1 MSPGNERHTR
11 VSDSKPWDITNDN
24 TIPMENLYE
33 KYQQSTQICTDSRNL
48 TPGCL
53 FVCLKGANFDGNKF
67 AADVLAQGAKYVI
80 TENRELAGNPQ
91 AIVVDDALKTL
102 QQLAH
107 YHREQLKI
115 PVIGITG
122 TNGKTTTKELVST
135 VLSTTYKTA
144 CTQGNL
150 NNHIGVPLTLLSIRP
165 EHEMAV
171 VEMGANHPGEIADLC
186 AISDPDYGL
195 ITNIGVA
202 HIEGFGSKENIITTK
217 KALYRHVIAKN
228 GTLFVNESDAILRDG
243 LSHEKVVF
251 YGKDAEDHIVEM
263 NPYLTI
269 RIGEETVETHLTG
282 SYNIW
287 NFLAAAAVGRYFHIA
302 DNVIAKAL
310 GNYVP
315 SNHRSQV
322 NRIGS
327 NVIISDYYNANLTS
341 MTAALKNLSQ
351 LTHPRK
357 VAILGDMRELGDLSL
372 EAHTEI
378 FQLIENLGIE
388 AYFVGSEFARVA
400 DRHVFAD
407 VEEANAYFTEHPLDN
422 TMVLIKG
429 SNSMHLNKLTA
440 ILGA

>member
-1 MSPGNERHTR
+1 
-11 VSDSKPWDITNDN
+11 
-24 TIPMENLYE
+24 MENLYE
-33 KYQQSTQICTDSRNL
+33 KYQQTTGVCTDSRNL
-48 TPGCL
+48 VPDCL
-53 FVCLKGANFDGNKF
+53 FVCLKGANFDGNQF
-67 AADVLAQGAKYVI
+67 AADVLQRGAKYVI
-80 TENRELAGNPQ
+80 TENRELSGNPR
-91 AIVVDDALKTL
+91 AVVVDDALATL

-107 YHREQLKI
+107 YHRRQLKM

-122 TNGKTTTKELVST
+122 TNGKTTTKELINA
-135 VLSTTYKTA
+135 VLSTTYKTT

-150 NNHIGVPLTLLSIRP
+150 NNHIGVPLTLLSIKP
-165 EHEMAV
+165 TDEMAI
-171 VEMGANHPGEIADLC
+171 VEMGANHVGEIDALC
-186 AISDPDYGL
+186 KIAEPTFGL

-202 HIEGFGSKENIITTK
+202 HIEGFGSKENIIKTK
-217 KALYRHVIAKN
+217 KALYQHVIANN
-228 GTLFVNESDAILRDG
+228 GTLFVNETDATLREN
-243 LSHEKVVF
+243 LTYEKVVS
-251 YGKDAEDHIVEM
+251 YGKDAENQIVSM

-287 NFLAAAAVGRYFHIA
+287 NFLGAAAIGRYFHIA
-302 DNVIAKAL
+302 DSVIAKAL

-341 MTAALKNLSQ
+341 MTAALKNLAQ
-351 LTHPRK
+351 LEHPRK
-357 VAILGDMRELGDLSL
+357 VAVLGDMRELGDLSV

-388 AYFVGSEFARVA
+388 AYFVGAEFAKVVNRN
-400 DRHVFAD
+400 VFAD
-407 VEEANAYFTEHPLDN
+407 VNEANTYFTEHPLAN
-422 TMVLIKG
+422 AMVLIKG

-440 ILGA
+440 ILGE

>member
-1 MSPGNERHTR
+1 
-11 VSDSKPWDITNDN
+11 
-24 TIPMENLYE
+24 MENLYE
-33 KYQQSTQICTDSRNL
+33 KYQQSSSVCTDSRNL
-48 TPGCL
+48 VPDCL
-53 FVCLKGANFDGNKF
+53 FVCLKGANFDGNRF
-67 AADVLAQGAKYVI
+67 AADVLEQGAKYVI
-80 TENRELAGNPQ
+80 TENRELTGDPRAV
-91 AIVVDDALKTL
+91 VVDNTLKTL
-102 QQLAH
+102 QELAH

-122 TNGKTTTKELVST
+122 TNGKTTTKELVNT

-150 NNHIGVPLTLLSIRP
+150 NNHIGVPLTLLAILP
-165 EHEMAV
+165 EHELAV

-186 AISDPDYGL
+186 AIADPDYGL

-202 HIEGFGSKENIITTK
+202 HIEGFGSKENIIMTK

-228 GTLFVNESDAILRDG
+228 GTLFVNESDDILRDG
-243 LSHEKVVF
+243 LHHEKVVF
-251 YGKDAEDHIVEM
+251 YGKDAEKQIVSM

-287 NFLAAAAVGRYFHIA
+287 NFLAAAAVGRYFHIS
-302 DNVIAKAL
+302 DNVITKAL
-310 GNYVP
+310 GDYVP

-322 NRIGS
+322 NRISS

-341 MTAALKNLSQ
+341 MTAALKNLAQ
-351 LTHPRK
+351 LEHPHK
-357 VAILGDMRELGDLSL
+357 IAVLGDMRELGDLSV

-388 AYFVGSEFARVA
+388 AYFVGAEFAKVTSKN
-400 DRHVFAD
+400 VFAD
-407 VEEANAYFTEHPLDN
+407 VEAANTYFTEHPLEN
-422 TMVLIKG
+422 AMVLIKG
-429 SNSMHLNKLTA
+429 SNSIHLNKLTS
-440 ILGA
+440 ILGE